1 MKRKIKLKGMNG
13 AAGHAFTYFMR
24 AWMSTL
30 RYECVYADRSLDPVY
45 GLHRPRIYL
54 VWHEYLL
61 APLYLRPYTNLSI
74 LVSQHIDAD
83 VLEAIAAASG
93 FGCVR
98 GSTGRGGVA
107 ALRELSERGKQQHLV
122 ITPDGPRGPRREVA
136 PGPIYLASRLGLPI
150 VMISVAYDRCW
161 RTNSWDRFAVPRP
174 FTTARALLSAEHF
187 VAHDLDREAL
197 EVRRQEIEAEFN
209 RLTDE
214 AEAWAATRRTRPDAV
229 RVRRERS
236 LPMVVEEPPQPRRL
250 AA

>member
-1 MKRKIKLKGMNG
+1 MKRKIKLRGMNG

-30 RYECVYADRSLDPVY
+30 RYECVYADPSLDPIR
-45 GLHRPRIYL
+45 GIHRPRLYL

-61 APLYLRPYTNLSI
+61 APLYLRPHTDLSI

-107 ALRELSERGKQQHLV
+107 ALRELSERGKKQHLV
-122 ITPDGPRGPRREVA
+122 ITPDGPRGPRRELA
-136 PGPIYLASRLGLPI
+136 SGPIYLASRLGLPI
-150 VMISVAYDRCW
+150 VMISVAYDKCW
-161 RTNSWDRFAVPRP
+161 RTRSWDRFAVPRP
-174 FTTARALLSAEHF
+174 FTTARALLSAEHH
-187 VAHDLDREAL
+187 VAPDLDREAL
-197 EVRRQEIEAEFN
+197 EVRRLEIEAQFN
-209 RLTDE
+209 RLTGE
-214 AEAWAATRRTRPDAV
+214 AEAWAATGRTRPDAIQ
-229 RVRRERS
+229 VRRERS
-236 LPMVVEEPPQPRRL
+236 LPQVEEAPRQRRL